1 MFRLRSALNDRL
13 AHGYRCGLG
22 AQALVDAAIEHLF
35 DCAFRGCQNTK
46 AKVAAGTG
54 LVTGRAVFDLLA
66 RGTSGATHSHAWV
79 LLSFR
84 EESAAPIIAHLE
96 TAIDS
101 WIKRTCAEKA
111 KRLRKRSKLVEQL
124 VQSWNAAKHVDG
136 GKCCPNLRYEV
147 RWVDKQGKIVKGFE
161 DWYPAVIRGRAES
174 KHERRLKM
182 GNIFVAEYDEID
194 VTSKSGKEHYV
205 CDWMPERHIREVT
218 NDAATKWERVQADA
232 VERQS
237 THPHQKDRPEHG
249 FSPKAQPE
257 MRTHMRFSDRG
268 ALVDATPER
277 LFGDSP
283 AMIALM
289 HGVEHAISVL
299 VRCTCQH

>member
-1 MFRLRSALNDRL
+1 M
-13 AHGYRCGLG
+13 
-22 AQALVDAAIEHLF
+22 
-35 DCAFRGCQNTK
+35 
-46 AKVAAGTG
+46 
-54 LVTGRAVFDLLA
+54 
-66 RGTSGATHSHAWV
+66 
-79 LLSFR
+79 
-84 EESAAPIIAHLE
+84 
-96 TAIDS
+96 
-101 WIKRTCAEKA
+101 
-111 KRLRKRSKLVEQL
+111 
-124 VQSWNAAKHVDG
+124 
-136 GKCCPNLRYEV
+136 
-147 RWVDKQGKIVKGFE
+147 
-161 DWYPAVIRGRAES
+161 IRGRAES

-218 NDAATKWERVQADA
+218 NDAATKWERVQADVA
-232 VERQS
+232 ERQP

-299 VRCTCQH
+299 VRCTCQHLSCF